1 MLITFLMWMPAI
13 VVGIAALGF
22 ILDAIDSHYHY
33 KRLSQ
38 IRAERRA
45 IKEICCITEP

>member
-1 MLITFLMWMPAI
+1 MLITFLMWLPAI

-38 IRAERRA
+38 IRAERA
-45 IKEICCITEP
+45 IIKDMCK